1 VRSCRRSPRYR
12 AWSPRADA
20 WGLFL
25 NDWKNDCFLD
35 RGWLMKITTI
45 SLLAALAAGEGLAVT
60 PQVTPAVLVS
70 GPGISAPRVQNVVYR
85 RRRRVRY
92 RRYYAHTR
100 SKKKSAAIVAGSAAG
115 GAAIGAL
122 AGGGKGA
129 GIGAI
134 AGGGAGLI
142 YDQATR
148 NKRR

>member
-1 VRSCRRSPRYR
+1 MKIGNTLTTF
-12 AWSPRADA
+12 
-20 WGLFL
+20 GLF
-25 NDWKNDCFLD
+25 
-35 RGWLMKITTI
+35 
-45 SLLAALAAGEGLAVT
+45 AALAAGETLAGT
-60 PQVTPAVLVS
+60 PQVTPAVAVS
-70 GPGISAPRVQNVVYR
+70 GPGMQAPATVQNVVYR
-85 RRRRVRY
+85 RHRYVRG
-92 RRYYAHTR
+92 RRYYYARPR

-134 AGGGAGLI
+134 AGGGAGLV

>member
-1 VRSCRRSPRYR
+1 MKIGKSLTTF
-12 AWSPRADA
+12 
-20 WGLFL
+20 GLF
-25 NDWKNDCFLD
+25 
-35 RGWLMKITTI
+35 
-45 SLLAALAAGEGLAVT
+45 AALAAGEGLAGT
-60 PQVTPAVLVS
+60 PQLTPAVMIS
-70 GPGISAPRVQNVVYR
+70 GPGMREPATVQNVVYR
-85 RRRRVRY
+85 RRRY
-92 RRYYAHTR
+92 TRRYYARRYYARPR

-134 AGGGAGLI
+134 AGGGAGLL

>member
-1 VRSCRRSPRYR
+1 
-12 AWSPRADA
+12 
-20 WGLFL
+20 
-25 NDWKNDCFLD
+25 
-35 RGWLMKITTI
+35 MKIGKSITTFT
-45 SLLAALAAGEGLAVT
+45 LFAALAGGETLAGT
-60 PQVTPAVLVS
+60 PQLTPAVMVS
-70 GPGISAPRVQNVVYR
+70 GPDMQAPATVQNVVYR
-85 RRRRVRY
+85 RRRYVRT
-92 RRYYAHTR
+92 RRYYYARPR

-134 AGGGAGLI
+134 AGGGAGLL